1 LLAETAAV
9 SDGGVGAEQESAVYD
24 IVLEC
29 RNVNHQ
35 FSGLKVL
42 HEVNLQIV
50 RGETVALVG
59 ASGCGKS
66 TLLRAILG
74 THQPSGG
81 AILMNG
87 EAITEPSRD
96 RGIVYQR
103 YALFP
108 YMTAVEN
115 VAFGLLL
122 EHASVWERMFRP
134 WHCWRLHRKNIKIAA
149 DFLDRFKLSHA
160 LHMYPTQMSGGMC
173 QRVAIAQA
181 LIMKPQILLL
191 DEPFGALDEATR
203 EELQEFLLELYSRN
217 MESKREGKR
226 PETTII
232 IVTHELNEALYVSDR
247 VVALSRFWPW
257 EKTHQSDPGA
267 TIVYDASSPPFPRN
281 LETRSE
287 TFYKQ
292 RGEIREAA
300 FDPMFREPRDRFV
313 RFWQECAEGKGV
325 GILEASLSLAARL

>member
-1 LLAETAAV
+1 V
-9 SDGGVGAEQESAVYD
+9 SYD

-29 RNVNHQ
+29 RNVSHE
-35 FSGLKVL
+35 FAGKLVL
-42 HEVNLQIV
+42 HQVNLQIV

-59 ASGCGKS
+59 ESGCGKS

-74 THQPSGG
+74 THPPSGG
-81 AILMNG
+81 QILLDG
-87 EAITEPSRD
+87 EPVTAPGRD

-122 EHASVWERMFRP
+122 DKVSVWERIFRP
-134 WHCWRLHRKNIKIAA
+134 WHCWRIHRQNLKVAA
-149 DFLDRFKLSHA
+149 EYLARVKLSDS
-160 LHMYPTQMSGGMC
+160 LHLYPSQMSGGMC

-181 LIMKPQILLL
+181 LIMKPKILLL

-203 EELQEFLLELYSRN
+203 EELQEFLLELYQLN
-217 MESKREGKR
+217 MDEKRAGRK
-226 PETTII
+226 PETTIV

-257 EKTHQSDPGA
+257 EKSYSKHPGA
-267 TIVYDASSPPFPRN
+267 TVVYDASSQPWPRSI
-281 LETRSE
+281 ESRTE
-287 TFYKQ
+287 QFYAQ
-292 RGEIREAA
+292 RKELREAA
-300 FDPMFREPRDRFV
+300 FDPEFREPRDRFI
-313 RFWQECAEGKGV
+313 RFWDECNTGRGV
-325 GILEASLSLAARL
+325 GILQSDLAAARGTRPEGAFQRQDVREG